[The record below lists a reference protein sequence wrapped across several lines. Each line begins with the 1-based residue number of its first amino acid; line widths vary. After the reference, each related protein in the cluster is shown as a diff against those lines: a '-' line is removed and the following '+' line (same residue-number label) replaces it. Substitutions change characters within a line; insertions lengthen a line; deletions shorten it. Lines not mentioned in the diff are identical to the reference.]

1 MDIIMIPGLWLDGS
15 SWSAVTPPL
24 EQAGH
29 RVRALTLPGK
39 ESKDADRT
47 GITLRDHVDFVVA
60 AIDEAEEPV
69 VLVGHSGGGAIAQL
83 AGDARP
89 EKVAR
94 VVYVD
99 AAPMPDG
106 AVINDDLPI
115 VGEEIPLPE
124 WSFFEDEDLVDLDD
138 ALRDEFRA
146 RSIPEPKA
154 IPFDRIALTTER
166 RRDVPTTI
174 ICCEFPS
181 KMILEWIDQGA
192 PFVREIAA
200 MKHVEYVDLPTGHWP
215 QFTKPTE
222 LGQAI
227 LNAVSRTPAAR

>member
-1 MDIIMIPGLWLDGS
+1 MIPGFWLDGS

-39 ESKDADRT
+39 ESKDADRS
-47 GITLRDHVDFVVA
+47 GIGLRDHVDFVVA

-69 VLVGHSGGGAIAQL
+69 VLVGHSGGGSIAQM

-89 EKVAR
+89 DKVAR

-99 AAPMPDG
+99 SAPMPEG
-106 AVINDDLPI
+106 SVINDEIPI
-115 VGEEIPLPE
+115 VDHELPLPD
-124 WSFFEDEDLVDLDD
+124 WGFFEDEDLVDLTDE
-138 ALRDEFRA
+138 LREQFRA
-146 RSIPEPKA
+146 RAVPEPVGVGY
-154 IPFDRIALTTER
+154 DRSSFTSER
-166 RRDVPTTI
+166 RRDVPSTV

-181 KMILEWIDQGA
+181 KLIGEWIEQGA
-192 PFVREIAA
+192 PFVREIAQ
-200 MKHVEYVDLPTGHWP
+200 MKHIEYVDLPTGHWP

-222 LGQAI
+222 LGQI
-227 LNAVSRTPAAR
+227 LLEAVGRA